1 MKAKVVVLTQGLCSP
16 DLLQVLGASEIHR
29 PENQGMLELPEFPL
43 LEAFVSYG
51 ALGSTFL
58 VWASPWNGCVPGS
71 VCNSLLSSP
80 VPLIFLVIV
89 SSLFLY
95 FISPFF
101 LIHSFTYFLQFLP
114 HPLLVNSPSSIH
126 SQTSSLSFLPLPCV
140 FPLLPSILPPQIQ
153 FIPKTQDKIKL
164 LGKIGVGRT

>member
-16 DLLQVLGASEIHR
+16 DLLQVLGASEIHG

-58 VWASPWNGCVPGS
+58 VWASPWNGCVPSS

-95 FISPFF
+95 FISPPFF
-101 LIHSFTYFLQFLP
+101 FSFFHLF
-114 HPLLVNSPSSIH
+114 SSV
-126 SQTSSLSFLPLPCV
+126 SSSSLTCQLTFLHSLTDLLSLTPTTAMCFSSSSFY
-140 FPLLPSILPPQIQ
+140 FASSNLLYS
-153 FIPKTQDKIKL
+153 
-164 LGKIGVGRT
+164 

>member
-16 DLLQVLGASEIHR
+16 DLLQVLGASEIHG

-58 VWASPWNGCVPGS
+58 VWASPWNGCVLGS

-80 VPLIFLVIV
+80 VPLIFLVIF

-95 FISPFF
+95 FISPLFF
-101 LIHSFTYFLQFLP
+101 FSFFHLF
-114 HPLLVNSPSSIH
+114 SSV
-126 SQTSSLSFLPLPCV
+126 SSSSLTCQLTFLHSLTGLLSLTPTTAMCFSSSSFYFASSNSLH
-140 FPLLPSILPPQIQ
+140 S
-153 FIPKTQDKIKL
+153 
-164 LGKIGVGRT
+164 